1 MISCLAS
8 LQKRHSHT
16 QAQGALLSHRK
27 IARYIYM
34 LQARD
39 AKDVCSMDTRLSTG
53 WNISMIIE
61 DPYEHK
67 REGRFKYRPH
77 QEHQADPLCR
87 NLGVFSLAWG
97 FRCAASLT
105 SGCPEPVTV
114 CFAHWAPSHFLLL
127 HLHLHPF
134 RFISSTCA
142 LDLGHPIH
150 GSRSRAAPLRS
161 PGSPHTAHCTVTI
174 SYQSIASGSRPIH
187 VPFRTCLL

>member
-1 MISCLAS
+1 MYAAWIHDYQLA
-8 LQKRHSHT
+8 
-16 QAQGALLSHRK
+16 G
-27 IARYIYM
+27 IY
-34 LQARD
+34 
-39 AKDVCSMDTRLSTG
+39 V
-53 WNISMIIE
+53 SMIIE

-67 REGRFKYRPH
+67 RAGRFKYRPH

-87 NLGVFSLAWG
+87 SLGVFSLAWG

-105 SGCPEPVTV
+105 SDGPRPVPV
-114 CFAHWAPSHFLLL
+114 CFAHWAPSPFLLL

-142 LDLGHPIH
+142 LDLDHPIH
-150 GSRSRAAPLRS
+150 GSRSRSRGRAAPLR
-161 PGSPHTAHCTVTI
+161 SPHTAHCTVTI